1 MSGRRRTWTVIPIV
15 AMAGLLGACS
25 SSSSS
30 SSSPQPVSS
39 SSSAAAS
46 SASPAGSA
54 ASSSPS
60 SQAGQQATCIETAS
74 NGTCG
79 PYVYGPISASN
90 GSNTQVINNIWNP
103 ISGVSQTLKVAS
115 PGQWSAVATMP
126 ASNTAVISYPD
137 TQQVFTTSNN
147 TPQLISSFTAITS
160 SYTVSGPG
168 SGNGNDYEAA
178 YDLWAGT
185 GTNNYA
191 QEIMIWV
198 DNHGQTP
205 AGKKVDTAKVGG
217 ATYDVWAETGD
228 NPVSMVLTSNKTSGT
243 VDILGAL
250 QWLINNNHMRPD
262 SGLNQIDFGFEICS
276 TGGTAKTFTTSR
288 YALHTSP

>member
-1 MSGRRRTWTVIPIV
+1 MAGRSRTWTVIPIV

-30 SSSPQPVSS
+30 SSPLPGS

-46 SASPAGSA
+46 SASPPGSA
-54 ASSSPS
+54 ASSSPAG
-60 SQAGQQATCIETAS
+60 QAGQQATCIKTA
-74 NGTCG
+74 NDGACG
-79 PYVYGPISASN
+79 PYEYAPISASN

-103 ISGVSQTLKVAS
+103 VSGVSQTLKAAN
-115 PGQWSAVATMP
+115 PGQWSVVATMP

-168 SGNGNDYEAA
+168 SGSGNDYEAA

-185 GTNNYA
+185 GTNNYS

-205 AGKKVDTAKVGG
+205 AGKKVDTTTIDG

-228 NPVSMVLTSNKTSGT
+228 NPVSMVLRSNKTSGT
-243 VDILGAL
+243 VDILAAL
-250 QWLINNNHMRPD
+250 QWLINSNHMRPD

-288 YALHTSP
+288 YDLHTASK